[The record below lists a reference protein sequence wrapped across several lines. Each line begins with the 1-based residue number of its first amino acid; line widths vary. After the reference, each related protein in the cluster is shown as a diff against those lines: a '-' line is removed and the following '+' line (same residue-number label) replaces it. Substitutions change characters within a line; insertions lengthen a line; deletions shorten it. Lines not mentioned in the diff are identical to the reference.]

1 MLTFLTP
8 LHTIAV
14 RRGDGLRSE
23 LAGSLKWR
31 EPLLYRI
38 RRVED
43 VTRTGQQG
51 RRRTL
56 VRRLLG

>member
-1 MLTFLTP
+1 MLTLLPP
-8 LHTIAV
+8 LHAIAV

-23 LAGSLKWR
+23 LAG
-31 EPLLYRI
+31 LLTRGANLLHRI